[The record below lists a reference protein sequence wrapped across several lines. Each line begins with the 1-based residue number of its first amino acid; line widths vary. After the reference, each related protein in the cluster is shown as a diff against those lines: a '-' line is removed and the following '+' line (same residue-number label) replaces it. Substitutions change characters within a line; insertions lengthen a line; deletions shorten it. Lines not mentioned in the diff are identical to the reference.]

1 MSILVLMKRAA
12 SLEQF
17 PTGGGSR
24 RYCLRLERQFAECG
38 IDIDGPNAWDIQV
51 NNEDFY
57 ARVFADGALGFGE
70 SYMDGWWDV
79 RDLVGCI
86 YRLLAGRLDERSR
99 SWRDAL
105 TWLSAALINRQR
117 GSRAF
122 EVAQRH
128 YDLGNDLYEAMLDR
142 RMIYSCGFWESA
154 HTLDEAQ
161 EAKLALTL
169 DKLGLKPSQR
179 LLDVG
184 CGWGGALRF
193 AAERYGVTGVGV
205 TIAKEQAAYARRIC
219 AHLPVAIRLQD
230 YRNMREKF
238 DHAFS
243 IGMFE
248 HVGVHNYRKYMQVI
262 RRCLHPGGRFLLH
275 TIGGFKST
283 NHINPWI
290 QKYIFPNSMIPSR
303 AQIER
308 AIEGI
313 FTVRGWQSIGAH
325 YERTLLAWRANFE
338 RSWSRIASHYDER
351 FRRMWDFYLSGSA
364 AAFRAQKLDVW
375 QVLLEPVQ
383 P

>member
-1 MSILVLMKRAA
+1 MKRTA
-12 SLEQF
+12 SLEQI
-17 PTGGGSR
+17 PAEAGPR
-24 RYCLRLERQFAECG
+24 RFRRRLERGFAECG
-38 IDIDGPNAWDIQV
+38 VDIDGPNAWDIQV
-51 NNEDFY
+51 HNEDFY
-57 ARVFADGALGFGE
+57 ARVVAEGALGLGE

-79 RDLVGCI
+79 RDLDGCL
-86 YRLLAGRLDERSR
+86 YRLLAGRLDERMR
-99 SWRDAL
+99 SWREAL
-105 TWLSAALINRQR
+105 AWLSAALINRQR
-117 GSRAF
+117 GARVF

-142 RMIYSCGFWESA
+142 RMIYSCAFWDENA

-161 EAKLALTL
+161 EAKLTLTL
-169 DKLGLKPSQR
+169 NKLDLRPSQR

-184 CGWGGALRF
+184 CGWGGALKF
-193 AAERYGVTGVGV
+193 AFERYGVTGVGV

-219 AHLPVAIRLQD
+219 AQLPVAIRLQD
-230 YRNMREKF
+230 YREMREKF
-238 DHAFS
+238 DHVFS

-248 HVGVHNYRKYMQVI
+248 HVGVRNYRKYMRVV

-283 NHINPWI
+283 NHTNPWI

-303 AQIER
+303 EQIER
-308 AIEGI
+308 AIDGI

-338 RSWSRIASHYDER
+338 RSWSRIAAHYDER
-351 FRRMWDFYLSGSA
+351 FRRMWNFYLSGCA
-364 AAFRAQKLDVW
+364 ASFRARKLDVW
-375 QVLLEPVQ
+375 QVLLEPTQ